1 MNTSR
6 PTLVL
11 FAALSFALASPRAGA
26 VSPAEAEKG
35 RALVKQYADAIIS
48 IELVVT
54 VRISVNDKAIPPQE
68 NKVDVN
74 GTVISASGLTVTALS
89 TIDPRGAMEA
99 IRAGRPSNGQKV
111 DFGET
116 EFKDVK
122 LRLANGTEIPA
133 AIVLK
138 DPDLNFA
145 FIAPL
150 PSDKGPARV
159 FPFVSLDKETSANVL
174 E

>member
-35 RALVKQYADAIIS
+35 RALIKQYADAIIS

-74 GTVISASGLTVTALS
+74 GTVISPSGLTITALS
-89 TIDPRGAMEA
+89 SVDPRGAMEA
-99 IRAGRPSNGQKV
+99 MRASRPNDGRKIE
-111 DFGET
+111 FGET
-116 EFKDVK
+116 EFKDVN
-122 LRLANGTEIPA
+122 LRLANGAEIPSA
-133 AIVLK
+133 VVLK
-138 DPDLNFA
+138 DPDLNFI
-145 FIAPL
+145 FVAPL
-150 PSDKGPARV
+150 P
-159 FPFVSLDKETSANVL
+159 
-174 E
+174 